1 MNTLDSTLE
10 GLERALER
18 GAVVQGVS
26 RAQLE
31 RYVEENRDVLER
43 RVQRALAE
51 QRAKKLIWKPRLE
64 EAELDGSRLAFAF
77 NLNKCVR
84 AKHPA
89 PDEPCYSVRAKPRS
103 GSRVLGY
110 IRRVLLHD
118 VIYWVDRR
126 SRQRIL
132 DKGAREVCCYV
143 VGTVVDSASAR
154 GADALGTDGWSA
166 LGFNPFKQGCFFDR
180 STDVCLRS
188 SRWCE
193 LREDNTFSA
202 FDLEYGEPYGPNRPN
217 PKKTPD
223 EKIGLLTQVYDVE
236 NPTQWADRPLALDVL
251 MAELGFP

>member
-10 GLERALER
+10 GIERALER
-18 GAVVQGVS
+18 GAAVQGVS

-31 RYVEENRDVLER
+31 RYVEQNRGVLER

-51 QRAKKLIWKPRLE
+51 QRAKQLTRKPTLE

-89 PDEPCYSVRAKPRS
+89 PDEPCFSVRAKPRS

-110 IRRVLLHD
+110 IRRALLHD
-118 VIYWVDRR
+118 VIYWVDPR

-143 VGTVVDSASAR
+143 VGTVVDSTSAR
-154 GADALGTDGWSA
+154 SADTLGADGWSA
-166 LGFNPFKQGCFFDR
+166 LGFNPFKKGCFFDR
-180 STDVCLRS
+180 ATDVCLRA

-193 LREDNTFSA
+193 LRDDSTFWA
-202 FDLEYGEPYGPNRPN
+202 LGLEYGEPHGPNRP
-217 PKKTPD
+217 KKTLD
-223 EKIGLLTQVYDVE
+223 EKLELLTQMYDVE
-236 NPTQWADRPLALDVL
+236 NPTQWAARPLALDAL
-251 MAELGFP
+251 MADLGFP